1 MDKEKMSWGLILLG
15 VGTVILLS
23 NLGYIDFYWRSV
35 INMWPVILIVV
46 GVNLLVP
53 RRGVGNA
60 ISILVTLAAL
70 AFLLYKGT
78 MPPDTNWWGL
88 GKKSRTDRVEARA
101 SGDSNART
109 ALTEERFAFDYDEAV
124 SKASLHIRGGAI
136 EYEIDGTTEK
146 LFEAETKSSV
156 GTHTVDM
163 VESGDSTARAVK
175 INFVMESR
183 DNNTVLV
190 QHDNKAKIRLNQTPI
205 WDIQL
210 DFGAGVADF
219 DLSDF
224 KIGSLHVKGGASAV
238 EIKLGEPLETSHVNV
253 SGGVSSIEIEIPE
266 SAACR
271 IVSKSGLSARK
282 FRGFT
287 EQPDGSYTTPDYE
300 RSEKKYDIHLVGG
313 LSSFEVKRY

>member
-1 MDKEKMSWGLILLG
+1 MSWGLILLG

-53 RRGVGNA
+53 RRGIGNA

-70 AFLLYKGT
+70 AFLVYIGT
-78 MPPDTNWWGL
+78 MPPHTNPWGFGKRSHTTRVDT
-88 GKKSRTDRVEARA
+88 RR
-101 SGDSNART
+101 SGDSEKRT
-109 ALTEERFAFDYDEAV
+109 ELTEERFAFEYDKAV

-146 LFEAETKSSV
+146 LFEANTKTAV
-156 GTHTVDM
+156 GTHTVDLS
-163 VESGDSTARAVK
+163 ESGDSTAREAK
-175 INFVMESR
+175 ISFVMDSK
-183 DNNTVLV
+183 DNSTVMV
-190 QHDNKAKIRLNQTPI
+190 EHSNKATIRLNRNPV

-224 KIGSLHVKGGASAV
+224 KIGNLQVNGGASSV
-238 EIKLGEPLETSHVNV
+238 EIKLGDPFETSHVDV

-266 SAACR
+266 AAACR
-271 IVSKSGLSARK
+271 IVSKSGLSSRN

-287 EQPDGSYTTPDYE
+287 ELPDGSYATSNYDGAD
-300 RSEKKYDIHLVGG
+300 KKYDIHLAGG
-313 LSSFEVKRY
+313 LSSFDVKRY